1 MWFLVMERA
10 QLISQLLRD
19 SSQIWTG
26 RQIAPVRAKRTGY
39 ELLDRLLPGHGW
51 PLNALIEIL
60 PVVEGMGELQ
70 LLLPV
75 LKRLT
80 SEARDIILIRPPHV
94 PYPPALERA
103 GLPLNRLIWID
114 ATSDS
119 DARWAAEQTLREGIA
134 GAVLLWSDCAK
145 DMSLRRL
152 QLAAREGEGLA
163 FLYRSPNTI
172 VSTSPASVRLKL
184 HPAAAGMKIEILK
197 AQGGRTEAVTLP
209 LGEAA

>member
-1 MWFLVMERA
+1 MERA
-10 QLISQLLRD
+10 QLLAGLLRD

-26 RQIAPVRAKRTGY
+26 RQIAPVRAKRTGFAA
-39 ELLDRLLPGHGW
+39 LDRLLPGHGW

-60 PVVEGMGELQ
+60 PVVEGMGELR

-75 LKRLT
+75 LKRLA
-80 SEARDIILIRPPHV
+80 SEARDIVLIRPPHV
-94 PYPPALERA
+94 PYPPALEQA
-103 GLPLNRLIWID
+103 GLSLSRLIWID
-114 ATSDS
+114 VASDE

-134 GAVLLWSDCAK
+134 GAVLLWSDCSK

-163 FLYRSPNTI
+163 FLYRSPHTA
-172 VSTSPASVRLKL
+172 VTVSPASVRLKL
-184 HPAAAGMKIEILK
+184 HPAALGMKVEILK

-209 LGEAA
+209 LGQAA